1 MAGNPNP
8 KVAAKYEG
16 TAVMR
21 GVGRSRR
28 AVFTGRVNVA
38 EEDTI
43 TQPMRW
49 TRPRRVFVNAMS
61 DLFHPAI
68 ERHVLDRLFAVMA
81 LSPRHT
87 FQVLTKRPELAAL
100 YLQNTSQEARDR
112 RGTEVVKLGGITDGL
127 PWPLP
132 NVWMGTSVEDQETAN
147 DRIPELVQAPA
158 ALRFLSMEP
167 LLGPVLLPHNILQAG
182 LLDWIIIGGESGP
195 NSRPFNL
202 AWARSLVMQCR
213 DAGVPVFVKQLGARP
228 EVVEGG
234 WNNPSAPEGVLPVAA
249 SGLLDDR
256 KGGDMG
262 EWPVDLRVR
271 EMPEVECQL
280 CEGSGKVGRNHLEGP
295 DPCPDCGGAGTWAR

>member
-1 MAGNPNP
+1 MEGNPNA

-38 EEDTI
+38 DDDTI

-61 DLFHPAI
+61 DLFHPAV

-81 LSPRHT
+81 LSPQHT

-127 PWPLP
+127 QWPLP
-132 NVWMGTSVEDQETAN
+132 NVWMGTSVEDQATA
-147 DRIPELVQAPA
+147 DERIPQLLEAPA
-158 ALRFLSMEP
+158 AVRFLSMEP
-167 LLGPVLLPHNILQAG
+167 LLGPVDIAQALTYAGVDLLPQDTGGQRLAAMRG
-182 LLDWIIIGGESGP
+182 LDWIIIGGESGP
-195 NSRPFNL
+195 NARPFDL
-202 AWARSLVMQCR
+202 EWARSLVRQCQR
-213 DAGVPVFVKQLGARP
+213 AKVPVFYKQGGASNAC
-228 EVVEGG
+228 EH
-234 WNNPSAPEGVLPVAA
+234 
-249 SGLLDDR
+249 DR
-256 KGGDMG
+256 KGGCL
-262 EWPVDLRVR
+262 ECVPSDLRVR
-271 EMPEVECQL
+271 EMPD
-280 CEGSGKVGRNHLEGP
+280 G
-295 DPCPDCGGAGTWAR
+295 